1 MQTDVARASAYLEK
15 VNPAIIKCA
24 AVRHAG
30 SERGNDARPVAGLAA
45 KPGLR
50 SVDRAHAQA
59 ARDRACQGRASA
71 SLPLRPLAG
80 PPHRGARARRMA
92 VPGHQAPNAALVDHI
107 TPHRGDLALFF
118 DPANCRSVS
127 KEYHDSEKQRAEKV
141 APTAARGPGGG
152 PIP

>member
-1 MQTDVARASAYLEK
+1 MPKPPATARAKAAHRRLYRSDLWQALRIEVLERDGWL
-15 VNPAIIKCA
+15 C
-24 AVRHAG
+24 
-30 SERGNDARPVAGLAA
+30 
-45 KPGLR
+45 
-50 SVDRAHAQA
+50 RAT
-59 ARDRACQGRASA
+59 GVF
-71 SLPLRPLAG
+71 L
-80 PPHRGARARRMA
+80 
-92 VPGHQAPNAALVDHI
+92 VPGRKAPNAALVDHI